1 MDLTDYA
8 HNLIFSLFC
17 LSLPPFYSSSYFS
30 LTLICI
36 DYNLTKF
43 LLSIKNKQPY
53 LMTIMQPKQNNNHR
67 KQSNKNYFL

>member
-1 MDLTDYA
+1 MGLTNYT
-8 HNLIFSLFC
+8 HNLIVSLFC

-30 LTLICI
+30 LTLSI

-43 LLSIKNKQPY
+43 LLSIKNKQLY
-53 LMTIMQPKQNNNHR
+53 LMTIMQPKRNNNHR

>member
-1 MDLTDYA
+1 MGLASYT

-30 LTLICI
+30 STLICI
-36 DYNLTKF
+36 DYKLTKF
-43 LLSIKNKQPY
+43 LLSIKNKQLY
-53 LMTIMQPKQNNNHR
+53 LMTIMQPKRNNNHR

>member
-1 MDLTDYA
+1 MGLTNYT

-30 LTLICI
+30 LTLSI

-43 LLSIKNKQPY
+43 LLSIKNKQLY
-53 LMTIMQPKQNNNHR
+53 LMTIMQPKRNNNHR